1 MINEARLEK
10 FRQVVET
17 KFQIYN
23 SLFMS
28 LPYDKMTNIG
38 MLLPFLYEESRD
50 GYEAGKSPEE
60 IMEEFFKKH
69 TDAVT
74 EEQKHEL
81 LFKIIQYIERQVVL
95 FDSIEDAAFSQ
106 LHSESDA
113 GTVLQLHERAIQEH
127 KFKKVQEKLEDFGIE
142 VF

>member
-10 FRQVVET
+10 FRQVVEN

-50 GYEAGKSPEE
+50 GYEEGKSPEE
-60 IMEEFFKKH
+60 IVEEFFKKH
-69 TDAVT
+69 TEVTT
-74 EEQKHEL
+74 EEQKQEL

-95 FDSIEDAAFSQ
+95 FDSIEDAAFTWS
-106 LHSESDA
+106 
-113 GTVLQLHERAIQEH
+113 
-127 KFKKVQEKLEDFGIE
+127 
-142 VF
+142 